1 MIMPIQPG
9 PTHGKNNIL
18 MLVEPPLPKAL
29 PDVMLITPVTTTI
42 KYSKSIHRHPVLSS
56 RDHPLQGM
64 AVLSKMGD

>member
-18 MLVEPPLPKAL
+18 MLAEPPLPKAL
-29 PDVMLITPVTTTI
+29 PDGIRITPVTTTF
-42 KYSKSIHRHPVLSS
+42 KYSKSIHKHPMLSS
-56 RDHPLQGM
+56 RDHPLQGV